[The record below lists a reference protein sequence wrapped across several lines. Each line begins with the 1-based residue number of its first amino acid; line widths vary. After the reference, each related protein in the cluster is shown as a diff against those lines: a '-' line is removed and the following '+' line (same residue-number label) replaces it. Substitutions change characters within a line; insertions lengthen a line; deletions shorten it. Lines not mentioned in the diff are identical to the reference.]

1 MSSTNA
7 TKYRAQFRAIRGMLK
22 LVEVLE
28 SEDASTVSWSNLL
41 LNMGWFLR
49 TSPICFG
56 LRISYRGFH
65 LCPVGGEEFLS
76 LRFKSHH
83 QNRLGVGCAD

>member
-1 MSSTNA
+1 MSSTISA
-7 TKYRAQFRAIRGMLK
+7 KSRAQLRAFRDMLK

-65 LCPVGGEEFLS
+65 LCPVGGEEFRS